1 MTDTIKKLAAKIE
14 ELICSSRNQRIIKV
28 WKTQNYTAKDHW
40 RGIPLPSTTLE
51 TIPFTVEPEL
61 PMWAEIL
68 EFDVENFYTDPNS
81 YLENTLRMMIYRFEH
96 FEDFTCIEKTI
107 PVWLGTTLESSLLGS
122 RTIFVKGESPWI
134 DREPLIKDYEDL
146 DRLDY
151 PDFHKS
157 GLMPLVHRMYS
168 EISELVEGNYTVVFP
183 EWARGPFGVAM
194 HIRGLENLLSDMLL
208 KPDFVHRL
216 MRFVT
221 NARKEWIKERAAFLE
236 RKVDKGNLYNDEVNC
251 PTISPQQYEEFVLP
265 YEVEL
270 SEFHGGITYWHSCGD
285 TTKLLD
291 SIRKI
296 SSIEMFHIGPWTD
309 IRQAKRVFGKD
320 TALEKCLM
328 PTEDIQRAS
337 EKEME
342 EKLDNIRAVL
352 DGTSYTVRADGLQ
365 VINSLDTDVTRL
377 KRWIEV
383 AKKKLL
389 VKSMV

>member
-1 MTDTIKKLAAKIE
+1 MIDSIKRLTGKIE
-14 ELICSSRNQRIIKV
+14 ELMCSSRNQRIMKA
-28 WKTQNYTAKDHW
+28 WKSQNYTAKDHW
-40 RGIPLPSTTLE
+40 RGIPLSSTTLE

-61 PMWAEIL
+61 PMWAKL
-68 EFDVENFYTDPNS
+68 LQFDVESFYTDPSS

-107 PVWLGTTLESSLLGS
+107 PIWLGTTLESSLLGS

-146 DRLDY
+146 DRLEY
-151 PDFHKS
+151 PDFYKS

-183 EWARGPFGVAM
+183 DWARGPFGVAM

-208 KPDFVHRL
+208 NPDFVHKL

-221 NARKEWIKERAAFLE
+221 NARKGWIEERATFLG
-236 RKVDKGNLYNDEVNC
+236 RNVDKGNLYNDEVNC
-251 PTISPQQYEEFVLP
+251 PTVSPEQYEGFVLP

-291 SIRKI
+291 SIRRI

-309 IRQAKRVFGKD
+309 LRQAKRVFGED

-328 PTEDIQRAS
+328 PTEDIQRVS

-365 VINSLDTDVTRL
+365 VINSIDTDV
-377 KRWIEV
+377 KRVKQWIEV
-383 AKKKLL
+383 AKKKLF
-389 VKSMV
+389 VKPIV